1 MKYSFS
7 LSRAAI
13 VTIASA
19 LFFIASCSKEKSQS
33 ATNEEEL
40 QVSQVSGEAEGEAE
54 GTFNEF
60 FDDVIGVTVKRDAQV
75 EKLLIKL
82 SKEIWPYIESK
93 PLHGSQKI
101 KSRNETEV
109 LIELAVQI
117 NHELMAL
124 LCSYMDAIEIMEPES
139 LRERLKSLSET
150 VFKKY
155 N

>member
-1 MKYSFS
+1 M
-7 LSRAAI
+7 
-13 VTIASA
+13 
-19 LFFIASCSKEKSQS
+19 
-33 ATNEEEL
+33 
-40 QVSQVSGEAEGEAE
+40 
-54 GTFNEF
+54 
-60 FDDVIGVTVKRDAQV
+60 KRDAQV

-93 PLHGSQKI
+93 PLHGSQK

-139 LRERLKSLSET
+139 LRED
-150 VFKKY
+150 
-155 N
+155 